1 MNPTPK
7 KRRWY
12 LAPLWWGAAFLLILE
27 EWIWNRLKAGMA
39 VLARLPLLAALERWM
54 ARLPPYGAL
63 AVFAL
68 PSLILLP
75 AKLAGLYF
83 LSHGKV
89 LAGVAVA
96 IVAKLVG
103 TALVARIFTV
113 TKPALMTLGWF
124 ARLHDRVN
132 GWIDAAKA
140 WVRALPAYIRVRALT
155 DGLRTQVKTW
165 WRGLKT

>member
-1 MNPTPK
+1 MEQPTK

-12 LAPLWWGAAFLLILE
+12 LAPLWWGAALFLILE
-27 EWIWNRLKAGMA
+27 EWVWNKLKAGMA
-39 VLARLPLLAALERWM
+39 VIARLPVFAALERWM
-54 ARLPPYGAL
+54 ARLPPYAAL

-68 PSLILLP
+68 PSLVLLP
-75 AKLAGLYF
+75 AKLLGLYF

-96 IVAKLVG
+96 VIAKLIG

-113 TKPALMTLGWF
+113 TKPALMQLGWF

-132 GWIDAAKA
+132 GWIGSAKA
-140 WVRALPAYIRVRALT
+140 WVRALPAYLRVRAT
-155 DGLRTQVKTW
+155 VASLRSSLKAW
-165 WRGLKT
+165 WKGSKA